1 LLADAALCGD
11 DRRRREQR
19 MQRDPDAEQF
29 DYVVVGAG
37 AAGSIVAARL
47 AENSGV
53 TVCVLEAGASDLR
66 PSVQIPAGFPR
77 TLTHSAITWQFTTEP
92 TRHTGGRRIAI
103 PQGRVVGGSGSIN
116 GMIYVRGQPADYD
129 HWAQLGNRGW
139 GYADVLRYF
148 ARTERRIGGGEDGVR
163 GRSGPIP
170 VTDMDWI
177 HPVSEAFIGAA
188 VKRGLPRN
196 PDYNG
201 GNQEGVGYFQ
211 RTIHRGLRVSTAA
224 GFLKP
229 ALRRRNIKL
238 VTEAVASR
246 IVFDGNRAHGVRY
259 VRKRGGAASQVV
271 ARREVILCCGAVN
284 TPRLL
289 QISGVG
295 PADLLTELGVGV
307 VQCLGGVGQN
317 LIDHYSARIV
327 MKARPEVVT
336 LNELS
341 RGPRLG
347 LQVARWALKRPS
359 IMALTPSQVFMFCRS
374 AKGLELP
381 DLQCV
386 FTPGSYK
393 EGRHYV
399 LDRYPGVTAGAWQH
413 RPQSR
418 GFVRATSTDPFVDPV
433 IQPNYLDHALDQQVI
448 VAGMQLVRGLLHSE
462 DMARYVTEETIPG
475 RDVESDDEMLEFCKR
490 NGSTGFHL
498 VGTARMGPSHD
509 RMAVVDDQLRVHGVD
524 GLRIADASVMP
535 TIPSAN
541 TYAATMM
548 IAEKASDLIC
558 GR

>member
-1 LLADAALCGD
+1 
-11 DRRRREQR
+11 
-19 MQRDPDAEQF
+19 MQQQPVAETF
-29 DYVVVGAG
+29 DYVIVGAG

-47 AENSGV
+47 AEDPAV

-66 PSVQIPAGFPR
+66 PIVQIPAGFPR
-77 TLTHSAITWQFTTEP
+77 TLTHSAITWQFTSEP
-92 TRHTGGRRIAI
+92 TTNTGGRRIAL

-129 HWAQLGNRGW
+129 HWAELGNRGW
-139 GYADVLRYF
+139 GYADVLPYF
-148 ARTERRIGGGEDGVR
+148 ARTERRIGGNGGEGVR

-177 HPVSEAFIGAA
+177 HPVSEAFIAAA

-229 ALRRRNIKL
+229 ALRRGNIKL
-238 VTEAVASR
+238 VTDAVASG
-246 IVFDGNRAHGVRY
+246 IVFDGKRARGVRY
-259 VRKRGGAASQVV
+259 VRKRGGASSRVV
-271 ARREVILCCGAVN
+271 ARREVILCCGTVN
-284 TPRLL
+284 TARLL

-295 PADLLTELGVGV
+295 PADLLNELGVGV
-307 VQCLGGVGQN
+307 VRDLRGVGQN

-347 LQVARWALKRPS
+347 LQAVRWALKRPS

-374 AKGLELP
+374 AKGLSTP

-399 LDRYPGVTAGAWQH
+399 LDQYPGVTGGAWQH
-413 RPQSR
+413 RPRSR
-418 GFVRATSTDPFVDPV
+418 GFVRATSADPYADPV
-433 IQPNYLDHALDQQVI
+433 IQPNYLDHPLDQQI
-448 VAGMQLVRGLLHSE
+448 MVAGMQLVRGLLHSE
-462 DMARYVTEETIPG
+462 DVARYVVEETIPG
-475 RDVESDDEMLEFCKR
+475 RRVQSDDEMLDFCKR

-498 VGTARMGPSHD
+498 VGTARMGPGDD
-509 RMAVVDDQLRVHGVD
+509 RMAVVDDQLRVHGLD
-524 GLRIADASVMP
+524 ALRVADASVMP
-535 TIPSAN
+535 MIPSAN

-548 IAEKASDLIC
+548 IAEKASDLIR

>member
-1 LLADAALCGD
+1 
-11 DRRRREQR
+11 
-19 MQRDPDAEQF
+19 MQRDPGAEEF
-29 DYVVVGAG
+29 DYVIVGAG
-37 AAGSIVAARL
+37 TAGSIVAARL
-47 AENSGV
+47 ADNPAV

-66 PSVQIPAGFPR
+66 PTVQVPFGFSR
-77 TLTHSAITWQFTTEP
+77 TLTHSAIIWPFTTEP
-92 TRHTGGRRIAI
+92 TENTGGRRIAVT
-103 PQGRVVGGSGSIN
+103 QGRVVGGSGSIN

-139 GYADVLRYF
+139 GYADVLPYF
-148 ARTERRIGGGEDGVR
+148 ARTERRIGGGEEGVR

-177 HPVSEAFIGAA
+177 HPVSEAFIAAA

-229 ALRRRNIKL
+229 ALRRGNIKL
-238 VTEAVASR
+238 VTEAVASGV
-246 IVFDGNRAHGVRY
+246 VFDGNRARAVRY
-259 VRKRGGAASQVV
+259 VRRRGGGAAQVV
-271 ARREVILCCGAVN
+271 ARREVILCCGTVN
-284 TPRLL
+284 TARLL

-295 PADLLTELGVGV
+295 PADLLNELGVRV
-307 VQCLGGVGQN
+307 VRDLGGVGQN

-347 LQVARWALKRPS
+347 LQALRWALKRPS

-374 AKGLELP
+374 TKGLELP

-399 LDRYPGVTAGAWQH
+399 LDHYPGVTGGAWQH

-418 GFVRATSTDPFVDPV
+418 GFVRATSTDPYADPI
-433 IQPNYLDHALDQQVI
+433 IQPNYLDNPLDQQVM

-462 DMARYVTEETIPG
+462 DIARYVIEETIPG
-475 RDVESDDEMLEFCKR
+475 GKVQSDDEMLDFCKR
-490 NGSTGFHL
+490 HGSTGFHL
-498 VGTARMGPSHD
+498 VGTARMGPSDD
-509 RMAVVDDQLRVHGVD
+509 RMAVVDDQLRVHGLD
-524 GLRIADASVMP
+524 ALRIADASVMP
-535 TIPSAN
+535 MIPSAN

-548 IAEKASDLIC
+548 IAEKAADLI
-558 GR
+558 RAR